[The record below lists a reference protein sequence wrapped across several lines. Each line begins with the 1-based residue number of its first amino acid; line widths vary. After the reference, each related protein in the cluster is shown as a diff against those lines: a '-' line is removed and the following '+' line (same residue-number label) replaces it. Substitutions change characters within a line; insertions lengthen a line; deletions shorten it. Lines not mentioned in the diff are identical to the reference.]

1 MRRRGIVSHPIVT
14 TFRNACALI
23 AAIALCAVAAAD
35 PRPLSEA
42 EEAAVRLAVAH
53 LRSGPAAL
61 WDATSATSA
70 LRKLGREQGTKEI
83 ELRVGPPAGAEWE
96 LVTTG
101 RASASSLAAFHVTFE
116 SGIDD
121 TIVFTMAR
129 EGSGWRIG
137 DVRSMSDV
145 SLNAPAADE
154 APAKA
159 PVEAAKPAP
168 LLLIGSGV
176 AVLLFAALTVALRG
190 RSRLASNVLAGLTVV
205 VLAIAGAAF
214 YVNYREANST
224 RVAAASVIP
233 VSPEAA
239 RDTLVDLRRR
249 AASGQ
254 DLSGARRLDDSSA
267 DRAALWTAQLLLQRN
282 EVAAAERSL
291 KNVKRKN
298 ETPLAQILAGRMAFL
313 QNRDVDAV
321 LAYERAMEL
330 GPERDDL
337 LFETAS
343 VLMTLGFNDRAER
356 YFRKLAELGSR
367 ESDAYYSLAALEAMK
382 SADDASEKHLFTAFR
397 MRPELRTRLVRIGV
411 LYSLLRKPAV
421 RQQFAMH
428 QSDEPL
434 IRPARFAERPLDI
447 PPGAATR
454 AIGEH
459 LEVDLIGSKLQIPGG
474 AFMALPSTPVLDA
487 GAWDRSD
494 AAHALTSAPVLAG
507 AAGNESTYAQPAL
520 ARRIVETAS
529 ALAAHHRWNDVA
541 ALTSGITPSFDLVP
555 ADLLLMKAEAQKRI
569 GRVDTARTLLREVL
583 ARPALLKRLD
593 GRQLL
598 EAAEMLAAL
607 EDYDLAIRL
616 MERAASL
623 RELPQIDDRIRQLM
637 MDKRLAQFSRHETP
651 NFVIR
656 YAPEAG
662 PAGAQNVALIAEA
675 ELKRLQKWI
684 PIADFKPVII
694 NVLSWDT
701 FRGVYTGSD
710 HILGFYDGQITIPFA
725 EVGYY
730 SPEIVAIL
738 SHELAHAMIAQRTRD
753 QAPRWFQEGLA
764 QRVESVQ
771 FKRNPFNMYD
781 PEQLLAFSLVDDVVT
796 YSPDPAQIGQGYLV
810 SHALIRY
817 IEGRYGQA
825 GLVRLLDG
833 FAAGSPTEEAIEKL
847 SGGSLSSFD
856 EAFVGWGSGRREVF
870 ENTDLVS
877 YEGNHLN
884 IEMRQRRK

>member
-1 MRRRGIVSHPIVT
+1 MIT
-14 TFRNACALI
+14 AFRMWATRCIPLLAL
-23 AAIALCAVAAAD
+23 ALCAIPATAD
-35 PRPLSEA
+35 PRPLSDA
-42 EEAAVRLAVAH
+42 EEAAVRLAVSH

-61 WDATSATSA
+61 WDATSATSS
-70 LRKLGREQGTKEI
+70 LRKLGRVQGTKEI
-83 ELRVGPPAGAEWE
+83 ELRTGPPAGAEWE

-101 RASASSLAAFHVTFE
+101 RANAASLAAFHVTFE
-116 SGIDD
+116 SGVDD
-121 TIVFTMAR
+121 TIVFDMVR
-129 EGSGWRIG
+129 EGSAWRIA
-137 DVRSMSDV
+137 DLRSMSDV
-145 SLNAPAADE
+145 SPNASAAEEGPAR
-154 APAKA
+154 APIETANERPILLIA
-159 PVEAAKPAP
+159 FGLA
-168 LLLIGSGV
+168 LLLT
-176 AVLLFAALTVALRG
+176 AAMSVALRG
-190 RSRLASNVLAGLTVV
+190 RSRLASNVFAALAVA
-205 VLAIAGAAF
+205 VLASAGGVL
-214 YVNYREANST
+214 YLQYRDANAT
-224 RVAAASVIP
+224 VAAASVIP

-239 RDTLVDLRRR
+239 RDALLDLRRR

-254 DLSGARRLDDSSA
+254 EITSTRRLDDASA
-267 DRAALWTAQLLLQRN
+267 ARAALWTAQLQLQRN
-282 EVAAAERSL
+282 DFATAEKLL
-291 KNVKRKN
+291 KIVKRKKDI
-298 ETPLAQILAGRMAFL
+298 PLAQILAGRMAFL

-337 LFETAS
+337 LYETAS

-382 SADDASEKHLFTAFR
+382 SADDASEKHLFTAYR
-397 MRPELRTRLVRIGV
+397 LRPELRAHLVRIGM
-411 LYSLLRKPAV
+411 LYSLLRRPAV
-421 RQQFAMH
+421 RQQFALH

-454 AIGEH
+454 TVGEH
-459 LEVDLIGSKLQIPGG
+459 LEVDLLGSKLQVPGG
-474 AFMALPSTPVLDA
+474 AFMAPANTPVLDA
-487 GAWDRSD
+487 GAWDRRD
-494 AAHALTSAPVLAG
+494 AAHALTSAPALAR
-507 AAGNESTYAQPAL
+507 AAGNASTYAQPAL

-541 ALTSGITPSFDLVP
+541 ELTSGITPSFDLVP
-555 ADLLLMKAEAQKRI
+555 ADLLLMKVEAQKRT
-569 GRVDTARTLLREVL
+569 GRTDTARALLREVL

-598 EAAEMLAAL
+598 EAGEMLAAL
-607 EDYDLAIRL
+607 EEYDLAIRL
-616 MERAASL
+616 MERAAAM
-623 RELPQIDDRIRQLM
+623 RELPHIDDRIRQLM
-637 MDKRLAQFSRHETP
+637 MDKRLAQFSRHESP

-656 YAPEAG
+656 YGPEAG
-662 PAGAQNVALIAEA
+662 PAGAANIAGIAEA

-684 PIADFKPVII
+684 PIRDLEPVTI

-764 QRVESVQ
+764 QRVESIQ

-781 PEQLLAFSLVDDVVT
+781 PEQLLAFRLVDDVVT

-825 GLVRLLDG
+825 GLVRLLDA
-833 FAAGSPTEEAIEKL
+833 FAEGSPTEEAIEKL
-847 SGGSLSSFD
+847 SGGTLSAFD
-856 EAFVGWGSGRREVF
+856 QAFAEWGNGRREVF

-877 YEGNHLN
+877 YEGNYLG
-884 IEMRQRRK
+884 IEMKKRR

>member
-1 MRRRGIVSHPIVT
+1 
-14 TFRNACALI
+14 
-23 AAIALCAVAAAD
+23 
-35 PRPLSEA
+35 
-42 EEAAVRLAVAH
+42 
-53 LRSGPAAL
+53 
-61 WDATSATSA
+61 
-70 LRKLGREQGTKEI
+70 
-83 ELRVGPPAGAEWE
+83 
-96 LVTTG
+96 
-101 RASASSLAAFHVTFE
+101 
-116 SGIDD
+116 
-121 TIVFTMAR
+121 
-129 EGSGWRIG
+129 
-137 DVRSMSDV
+137 
-145 SLNAPAADE
+145 
-154 APAKA
+154 
-159 PVEAAKPAP
+159 
-168 LLLIGSGV
+168 
-176 AVLLFAALTVALRG
+176 
-190 RSRLASNVLAGLTVV
+190 
-205 VLAIAGAAF
+205 
-214 YVNYREANST
+214 
-224 RVAAASVIP
+224 
-233 VSPEAA
+233 
-239 RDTLVDLRRR
+239 
-249 AASGQ
+249 
-254 DLSGARRLDDSSA
+254 
-267 DRAALWTAQLLLQRN
+267 
-282 EVAAAERSL
+282 
-291 KNVKRKN
+291 
-298 ETPLAQILAGRMAFL
+298 
-313 QNRDVDAV
+313 
-321 LAYERAMEL
+321 
-330 GPERDDL
+330 
-337 LFETAS
+337 
-343 VLMTLGFNDRAER
+343 
-356 YFRKLAELGSR
+356 
-367 ESDAYYSLAALEAMK
+367 
-382 SADDASEKHLFTAFR
+382 

-411 LYSLLRKPAV
+411 LYSLLRRPAV

-454 AIGEH
+454 TIGEH

-474 AFMALPSTPVLDA
+474 AFMALPATPVLDA

-494 AAHALTSAPVLAG
+494 AAHALTSAPVLAR
-507 AAGNESTYAQPAL
+507 AAGNASTYAQPAL

-529 ALAAHHRWNDVA
+529 ALAEHHRWNDVA
-541 ALTSGITPSFDLVP
+541 VLTSGITPSFDLVP
-555 ADLLLMKAEAQKRI
+555 ADLLLMKVEAQKRT

-623 RELPQIDDRIRQLM
+623 RELPHIDDRIRQLM
-637 MDKRLAQFSRHETP
+637 MDKRLAQFSQHQTP

-662 PAGAQNVALIAEA
+662 PIGAQNIALIAEA

-684 PIADFKPVII
+684 PIRDFKPVII

-725 EVGYY
+725 GVGYY

-764 QRVESVQ
+764 QRVESIQ

-796 YSPDPAQIGQGYLV
+796 YSPDPSQIGQGYLV

-825 GLVRLLDG
+825 GLVRLLDA

-856 EAFVGWGSGRREVF
+856 EAFVGWGSGRLEVF

-877 YEGNHLN
+877 YEGNDLG
-884 IEMRQRRK
+884 IEMRRRRE